1 MDFEFN
7 DINMDS
13 LLARALQ
20 ILLILVITYVVLF
33 FAKRGIKKIVGAR
46 IQKPR
51 EESAK
56 ELEKRTKTLSSV
68 LGGVVSAIVWVIA
81 LVMILSELG
90 VDVTP
95 LIAALG
101 IASLALGFAAQNI
114 IRDYLYGF
122 FIVMEDW
129 YRVGEVVTVSG
140 LTGAVVDMNLRRTT
154 LRDPSGTMHVV
165 PNSNIALASNFAREW
180 SRINLNIGVAY
191 KENVNDVWRL
201 LDEICQEFKNDPDW
215 GPQMLTTPSV
225 VRVDNLGDSAV
236 ELKIMG
242 DIKPGQQWALT
253 GELRKRIK
261 NRFDQEQI
269 EIPWPHTM
277 VYFGN
282 AQPSQENNY

>member
-7 DINMDS
+7 DINTDS
-13 LLARALQ
+13 VLARALQ
-20 ILLILVITYVVLF
+20 ILLILVITYIVLF
-33 FAKRGIKKIVGAR
+33 FAKRGIKKIVSAR

-51 EESAK
+51 EESVE
-56 ELEKRTKTLSSV
+56 ELEKRTTTLSGV

-90 VDVTP
+90 VDITP
-95 LIAALG
+95 LIAAIG

-140 LTGAVVDMNLRRTT
+140 ITGGVVDMNLRRTT
-154 LRDPSGTMHVV
+154 LRDPSGTMHVI
-165 PNSNIALASNFAREW
+165 PNSNIVLASNFAREW
-180 SRINLNIGVAY
+180 ARINLNIGVGY
-191 KENVNDVWRL
+191 KEDVNNVWKL
-201 LDEICQEFKNDPDW
+201 LDEICQEFKNDPEW
-215 GPQMLTTPSV
+215 GPQMITTPAV
-225 VRVDNLGDSAV
+225 ARVDNLGDSAV

-242 DIKPGQQWALT
+242 DVKPGQQWALM
-253 GELRKRIK
+253 GELRKRVK
-261 NRFDQEQI
+261 NRFDQENI

-277 VYFGN
+277 LYFGN
-282 AQPSQENNY
+282 SQPDQPNN

>member
-7 DINMDS
+7 DINTDS
-13 LLARALQ
+13 ILARALQ
-20 ILLILVITYVVLF
+20 ILLILVIVFVVMF
-33 FAKRGIKKIVGAR
+33 VAKRGIGKIVGAR

-51 EESAK
+51 EESPE
-56 ELEKRTKTLSSV
+56 ELEKRKNTLSGV
-68 LGGVVSAIVWVIA
+68 LSGVVSVIVWVIA

-90 VDVTP
+90 VDITP
-95 LIAALG
+95 LIAAIG

-129 YRVGEVVTVSG
+129 YRIGEVASVAG
-140 LTGAVVDMNLRRTT
+140 ITGVVVDMNLRRTT
-154 LRDPSGTMHVV
+154 LRDAHGTMHVI
-165 PNSNIALASNFAREW
+165 PNSNISLASNFAREW
-180 SRINLNIGVAY
+180 SRINMNVGVAY
-191 KENVNDVWRL
+191 KENVNDVWRI
-201 LDEICQEFKNDPDW
+201 LDEICQEFKNDAEW

-242 DIKPGQQWALT
+242 DVKPGQQWALM
-253 GELRKRIK
+253 GELRKRVK
-261 NRFDQEQI
+261 NRFDQENI

-282 AQPSQENNY
+282 SQPEQPNN